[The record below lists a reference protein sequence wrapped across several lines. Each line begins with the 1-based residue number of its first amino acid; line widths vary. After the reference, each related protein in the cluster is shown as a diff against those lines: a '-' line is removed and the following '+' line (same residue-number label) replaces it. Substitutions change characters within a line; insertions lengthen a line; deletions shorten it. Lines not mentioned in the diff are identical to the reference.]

1 MSLASAAL
9 WATVGTLLGGVL
21 VISFAGSGTLRKTLL
36 RRILRSNQD
45 GWALIQTGNRYKLKP
60 LEYDEDQDGF
70 WYEGDEEEALLE
82 DPADKMWSLQG
93 VPVGLALAG
102 NRPMVDAEAVTA
114 AEAGADKVTDG
125 GEIVSEDETFTLQ
138 QIQERLQIGHVRGKT
153 RDIIYANPFAE
164 RDTDQIVDLRRI
176 TKLMANEEEPDAPRK
191 AAKNEAEAERS
202 FSNYGGLKKNLGR
215 IAYLMIGG
223 ILTYIGTTSGG
234 GGGGGGGGGV
244 NVPISLVSDLVL
256 GVL

>member
-9 WATVGTLLGGVL
+9 WATVGTLIGGIIVWG
-21 VISFAGSGTLRKTLL
+21 FAGSGTLRETLL
-36 RRILRSNQD
+36 RRILASNQD

-70 WYEGDEEEALLE
+70 WYEGDDDRYLLE

-114 AEAGADKVTDG
+114 AEAAADKVTDG
-125 GEIVSEDETFTLQ
+125 GEIVSEDDTFTLK
-138 QIQERLQIGHVRGKT
+138 QIQKRLQVGRVRGKT
-153 RDIIYANPFAE
+153 RDIIYANPFAK
-164 RDTDQIVDLRRI
+164 RDTDQVVDLRHI
-176 TKLMANEEEPDAPRK
+176 TKLLANEEEPDAPRK
-191 AAKNEAEAERS
+191 AAKNEAEAQRS
-202 FSNYGGLKKNLGR
+202 FSNYGDLKKNLGR

-223 ILTYIGTTSGG
+223 ILTYIGTTSS
-234 GGGGGGGGGV
+234 GGGGGGGGV
-244 NVPISLVSDLVL
+244 DVPISLATDLVL